1 MSEPRV
7 LLVEDDSLDAAV
19 AMRSLKHAGGCS
31 VERCSTLAAALERLA
46 AADLVPP
53 SVVLLDL
60 SLPDCS
66 GVETF
71 DRIAVATQIPIVVM
85 TGDDDP
91 SHALALIERGAQD
104 YLVKG
109 EMSGASIARMVRQA
123 IERARL
129 LGELSE
135 ARDQALIAARSQSAF
150 VAAMSHEIRT
160 PLSAIL
166 GMADLLAQTALD
178 TDQREYVEIF
188 RRCGR
193 SLKGLLDNALELS
206 RSQSG
211 SIELAAEPFELDA
224 LVHEC
229 LEAFAF
235 AAHRKGI
242 ALVGDVAEAA
252 IGSVVS
258 DEGRLRQVLFNL
270 VGNAVK
276 FTEAGRVAIRVEAS
290 TEPDTLAIEIADTGI
305 GIPEDR
311 QAAIFD
317 RFVQAESGTTRRFG
331 GSGLG
336 LALCRELVEAMGG
349 QIAVASAPGEGSR
362 FRVTLPLRVKP
373 RPGGVD
379 YAGRRILLLF
389 ADPVERSAAASRLR
403 AHGAQVDEVAT
414 AEEAA
419 LRLTSDTSFD
429 ALLLDARLPGGGG
442 LELLERLDLR
452 DPPAL
457 HCVVLLPM
465 DHRVGD
471 LARCAASGA
480 IVFTKPA
487 RWDELDPALR
497 DGRRESPRATSAEP
511 SAPWF
516 GGRRILLAEDTPENR
531 TIVLAHLGPT
541 GCAVEVAADGR
552 EALAQFRAGSF
563 DLVLM
568 DMHMPRLDGCEATR
582 RIRAFEREAGR
593 RRTPIVALTA
603 DALPEQETACLT
615 AGCDAH
621 LAKPFTR
628 GDLHRVFRQFLAEG
642 EPPAPSALAPD
653 AAPRA
658 IPAVAALRETPPELA
673 DLAEEYLQ
681 NRCRDAEKLRAA
693 ASEHAFDIARR
704 LGHNMKG
711 SGAGYGFPRISE
723 LGAEIERAAARGDDA
738 AIQRAACALSELAEK
753 VLAALR

>member
-1 MSEPRV
+1 MSEPRI

-19 AMRSLKHAGGCS
+19 AIRSLERAGGCS
-31 VERCSTLAAALERLA
+31 VERCSTLAEALERLA
-46 AADLVPP
+46 AADLAPP

-60 SLPDCS
+60 SLPDS
-66 GVETF
+66 YGVETF
-71 DRIAVATQIPIVVM
+71 DRIAATAVAPIVVM
-85 TGDDDP
+85 TGDSDP
-91 SHALALIERGAQD
+91 IRALALIERGAQA

-129 LGELSE
+129 LGQLAES
-135 ARDQALIAARSQSAF
+135 RDQALIAARSQSAF

-160 PLSAIL
+160 PLNAIL

-178 TDQREYVEIF
+178 PDQREYVEIF

-206 RSQSG
+206 RLQSG

-242 ALVGDVAEAA
+242 ALVGDVAEEA

-276 FTEAGRVAIRVEAS
+276 FTEAGRVVIRVQAS
-290 TEPDTLAIEIADTGI
+290 TGPDTLAIEVEDTGI
-305 GIPEDR
+305 GIPVDR

-317 RFVQAESGTTRRFG
+317 HFVQAESGTTRRYG

-349 QIAVASAPGEGSR
+349 RIAVASSPGEGSL
-362 FRVTLPLRVKP
+362 FRVTLPLRVTP
-373 RPGGVD
+373 RRGGAD
-379 YAGRRILLLF
+379 FAARRILLLL
-389 ADPVERSAAASRLR
+389 ADPVERKAAASRLR
-403 AHGAQVDEVAT
+403 AHGANVEDVAT
-414 AEEAA
+414 ADEAG
-419 LRLTSDTSFD
+419 LRLASDASVD
-429 ALLLDARLPGGGG
+429 AVLLDARLPGGGA

-452 DPPAL
+452 QRPTL

-471 LARCAASGA
+471 LARCAALGA
-480 IVFTKPA
+480 IVFSKPA
-487 RWDELDPALR
+487 RWDDLDPALR
-497 DGRRESPRATSAEP
+497 DGRQEESRSTAAEP
-511 SAPWF
+511 AAPWF
-516 GGRRILLAEDTPENR
+516 AGRRILLVEDTPENR

-541 GCAVEVAADGR
+541 GCAVEVAVDGR
-552 EALAQFRAGSF
+552 GAVEKFQTGSF

-568 DMHMPRLDGCEATR
+568 DVHMPRLDGCEATR
-582 RIRAFEREAGR
+582 RIRAFERETSR
-593 RRTPIVALTA
+593 QRTPIVALTA
-603 DALPEQETACLT
+603 DALPEQEAACLT
-615 AGCDAH
+615 AGCDEH

-628 GDLHRVFRQFLAEG
+628 GDLYRVLRQFLAEG
-642 EPPAPSALAPD
+642 VPPAPPAPE

-658 IPAVAALRETPPELA
+658 IPAHAALRETPPELA
-673 DLAEEYLQ
+673 DLAEEYLH

-693 ASEHAFDIARR
+693 ASERAFDAARR
-704 LGHNMKG
+704 LGHNIKG

-723 LGAEIERAAARGDDA
+723 LGAEIERAAARGDHA
-738 AIQRAACALSELAEK
+738 ALQRAACALSEFAEK